1 MSGILA
7 GSFTP
12 ASTHIYVLPG
22 EFDYCGISIISP
34 AGIDGEGNWLQE
46 QVSTKKT
53 IPAR

>member
-22 EFDYCGISIISP
+22 EFDYCGITIVT
-34 AGIDGEGNWLQE
+34 AGTDDDGNTLNE
-46 QVSTKKT
+46 QISTKKT